1 MKFFESTDGYNP
13 YTKEAI
19 NAMIAGFLRR
29 RNQRKPNAVKG
40 FIMRPDVTAPLTHKE
55 ALPGLKKKKGI
66 SS

>member
-29 RNQRKPNAVKG
+29 RKMRNPNAVKG
-40 FIMRPDVTAPLTHKE
+40 FIMKPDLTAPLKHEE
-55 ALPGLKKKKGI
+55 ALPGLWKKKRI
-66 SS
+66 SM